1 MTGES
6 EKSYCFK
13 KENKFLVKSG
23 CKKRM
28 WRSLKQILTAERALP
43 WHNDAVLCKTYFI
56 NKLTRCYRGL

>member
-1 MTGES
+1 MTPDTD
-6 EKSYCFK
+6 KSYCFK

-43 WHNDAVLCKTYFI
+43 WHNDAVLCTCFI
-56 NKLTRCYRGL
+56 